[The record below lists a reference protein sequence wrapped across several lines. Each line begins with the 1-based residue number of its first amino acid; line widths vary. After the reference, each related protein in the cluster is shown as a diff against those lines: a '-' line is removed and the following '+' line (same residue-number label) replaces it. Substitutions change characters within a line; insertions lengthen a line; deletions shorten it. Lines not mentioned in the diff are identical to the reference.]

1 MARFLVILLLLLLLG
16 LHYRLWIADGGYA
29 EIARLKREIAEYEL
43 HNAQLKSRNASLE
56 AEVNDLKQGLDAME
70 ERARAELG
78 MVKEDEEFFLLV
90 EPPAAPAPAPAS
102 PKP

>member
-29 EIARLKREIAEYEL
+29 EIARLKQEIAEYEL
-43 HNAQLKSRNASLE
+43 QNAQLKSRNASLE

-90 EPPAAPAPAPAS
+90 EPKSSSTPAPAV